1 MKTRII
7 STLALMAGVLLSGCT
22 REDMPEGGAPGDGN
36 RVVFTLAGITPQQQ
50 NGRTRAAGDSGAA
63 KPDASAATDAEK
75 KVTSLL
81 AAAYEKQ
88 PSGGMGFYR
97 AFDVTV
103 TDDGCS
109 FDIAKDGRFDLYLV
123 ANADPTLEGAVKALG
138 AGSPVTDL
146 EELLVEQA
154 PDADNA
160 FVMTTPEVLK
170 IISYSGEVADCGE
183 VSLRRLSMRID
194 LLNKAEGLTITK
206 VTFRNRAVK
215 SRLFTPNAM
224 LAEPGA
230 VEDKEYPDLNLVGS
244 FDVPAEYKSKIY
256 GYENLSRRGE
266 ATVPTLDIEYTYLDQ
281 PYTHTVEFLDR
292 NDPEGLAP
300 LALKRN
306 YLYRITVGRKVEP
319 EFGIEVV
326 DWTNEKSFNVDD
338 ITFQAEMNAKL
349 AINHFAG
356 ANVKTIDEAQGT
368 VAFTTADPNN
378 TSAYVAW
385 NEKWATAV
393 YYNETDGT
401 YYRVPTRDE
410 MYLLFPDETNHVR
423 FDEAM
428 DGTSEITETLPE
440 KLFGSKETNGG
451 EGKSWFKNAAVAVTS
466 RADQPAYPIVYAIRF
481 KGTAQCAAY
490 RYENKNSGDAANG
503 ELEIRI
509 KALQA
514 NSLLTIG
521 EVADEA
527 YWGNPA
533 DGDTDAENQLV
544 YHIAATGYKQPDSEE
559 ITRLGINSF
568 LWTSTET
575 DESNACDAGHNAEI
589 MQLVSSC
596 LKSSAGPLRLVKAS
610 AEEVAEADQ
619 ARRNAALKVN
629 MFTPFNAKSVD
640 LGTKKINSFFDKLT
654 VSADDC
660 PTDSYFTYT
669 ELKDAGLTAADAVL
683 TDGEGNEYRLPTEGE
698 LNLLLPMWTE
708 EADRATVNKEK
719 DGMYYP
725 YWNDNSS
732 TNTFPYVT
740 VETPFTETI
749 YLKNGTDNLPDE
761 THPADPEYTLKGE
774 SQLKVGTQTE
784 QIAYPADLV
793 TNVYNIRPVYG
804 LRFKGTNQYAAYRW
818 ETCKIAS
825 DPLERYLSIRI
836 KALHPQDNATTID
849 DVADETFWQ
858 DGFIE
863 FQFPASGYYS
873 PENAGNPTPENITH
887 RGVYGYCWVSSLWT
901 GDSDS
906 GARFLGFY
914 LNDAHVGHSVP
925 GSRFPLRLVKVSE

>member
-1 MKTRII
+1 MKTRFITALFAAA
-7 STLALMAGVLLSGCT
+7 SLLAGCSKET
-22 REDMPEGGAPGDGN
+22 TGPGDTDDS
-36 RVVFTLAGITPQQQ
+36 RIPITFTLATP
-50 NGRTRAAGDSGAA
+50 GSEGVIYPRSATRATHDAA
-63 KPDASAATDAEK
+63 EYAVRQLTLLVYDATD
-75 KVTSLL
+75 TS
-81 AAAYEKQ
+81 
-88 PSGGMGFYR
+88 
-97 AFDVTV
+97 
-103 TDDGCS
+103 
-109 FDIAKDGRFDLYLV
+109 
-123 ANADPTLEGAVKALG
+123 
-138 AGSPVTDL
+138 
-146 EELLVEQA
+146 A
-154 PDADNA
+154 PKFLRKHD
-160 FVMTTPEVLK
+160 MT
-170 IISYSGEVADCGE
+170 S
-183 VSLRRLSMRID
+183 
-194 LLNKAEGLTITK
+194 
-206 VTFRNRAVK
+206 
-215 SRLFTPNAM
+215 
-224 LAEPGA
+224 
-230 VEDKEYPDLNLVGS
+230 
-244 FDVPAEYKSKIY
+244 
-256 GYENLSRRGE
+256 
-266 ATVPTLDIEYTYLDQ
+266 
-281 PYTHTVEFLDR
+281 
-292 NDPEGLAP
+292 
-300 LALKRN
+300 
-306 YLYRITVGRKVEP
+306 
-319 EFGIEVV
+319 
-326 DWTNEKSFNVDD
+326 D
-338 ITFQAEMNAKL
+338 ITLYDNGNGTYTFSLEAPISDMNAKRKFVFVV
-349 AINHFAG
+349 N
-356 ANVKTIDEAQGT
+356 D
-368 VAFTTADPNN
+368 D
-378 TSAYVAW
+378 
-385 NEKWATAV
+385 
-393 YYNETDGT
+393 
-401 YYRVPTRDE
+401 
-410 MYLLFPDETNHVR
+410 
-423 FDEAM
+423 
-428 DGTSEITETLPE
+428 
-440 KLFGSKETNGG
+440 
-451 EGKSWFKNAAVAVTS
+451 AAVAATAAGS
-466 RADQPAYPIVYAIRF
+466 AEADLHE
-481 KGTAQCAAY
+481 TAATV
-490 RYENKNSGDAANG
+490 
-503 ELEIRI
+503 EL
-509 KALQA
+509 
-514 NSLLTIG
+514 
-521 EVADEA
+521 
-527 YWGNPA
+527 A
-533 DGDTDAENQLV
+533 DGDTADKL
-544 YHIAATGYKQPDSEE
+544 
-559 ITRLGINSF
+559 
-568 LWTSTET
+568 
-575 DESNACDAGHNAEI
+575 
-589 MQLVSSC
+589 
-596 LKSSAGPLRLVKAS
+596 
-610 AEEVAEADQ
+610 AEADAGIAMSGTATADGQNEVITIVPGVKCEVKLTRIVARVDVQNNTPNMTLESAVLVGAATRGYLFAQ
-619 ARRNAALKVN
+619 APLSAPVADRIVLGSNATVDLTEEHPALKPGEVFAPKTFRKTFYAYERPNTAGDYAAVRITYRVNDSKGTVEVPFIRTEPGGAQTPVDIERNHLYTVVLGNGKPVTTNEVQFTFKVEDWNTVEMPEEIGPGDPLDPKSQQKLNAALKVN

>member
-1 MKTRII
+1 MKTRFITALFAAA
-7 STLALMAGVLLSGCT
+7 SLLAGCSKET
-22 REDMPEGGAPGDGN
+22 TGPGDTDDS
-36 RVVFTLAGITPQQQ
+36 RIPITFTLATP
-50 NGRTRAAGDSGAA
+50 GSEGVIYPRSATRATHDAA
-63 KPDASAATDAEK
+63 EYAVRQLTLLVYDATD
-75 KVTSLL
+75 TS
-81 AAAYEKQ
+81 
-88 PSGGMGFYR
+88 
-97 AFDVTV
+97 
-103 TDDGCS
+103 
-109 FDIAKDGRFDLYLV
+109 
-123 ANADPTLEGAVKALG
+123 
-138 AGSPVTDL
+138 
-146 EELLVEQA
+146 A
-154 PDADNA
+154 PKFLRKHD
-160 FVMTTPEVLK
+160 MT
-170 IISYSGEVADCGE
+170 S
-183 VSLRRLSMRID
+183 
-194 LLNKAEGLTITK
+194 
-206 VTFRNRAVK
+206 
-215 SRLFTPNAM
+215 
-224 LAEPGA
+224 
-230 VEDKEYPDLNLVGS
+230 
-244 FDVPAEYKSKIY
+244 
-256 GYENLSRRGE
+256 
-266 ATVPTLDIEYTYLDQ
+266 
-281 PYTHTVEFLDR
+281 
-292 NDPEGLAP
+292 
-300 LALKRN
+300 
-306 YLYRITVGRKVEP
+306 
-319 EFGIEVV
+319 
-326 DWTNEKSFNVDD
+326 D
-338 ITFQAEMNAKL
+338 ITLYDNGNGTYTFSLEAPISDMNAKRKFVFVV
-349 AINHFAG
+349 N
-356 ANVKTIDEAQGT
+356 D
-368 VAFTTADPNN
+368 D
-378 TSAYVAW
+378 
-385 NEKWATAV
+385 
-393 YYNETDGT
+393 
-401 YYRVPTRDE
+401 
-410 MYLLFPDETNHVR
+410 
-423 FDEAM
+423 
-428 DGTSEITETLPE
+428 
-440 KLFGSKETNGG
+440 
-451 EGKSWFKNAAVAVTS
+451 AAVAATAAGS
-466 RADQPAYPIVYAIRF
+466 AEADLHE
-481 KGTAQCAAY
+481 TAATV
-490 RYENKNSGDAANG
+490 
-503 ELEIRI
+503 EL
-509 KALQA
+509 
-514 NSLLTIG
+514 
-521 EVADEA
+521 
-527 YWGNPA
+527 A
-533 DGDTDAENQLV
+533 DGDTADKL
-544 YHIAATGYKQPDSEE
+544 
-559 ITRLGINSF
+559 
-568 LWTSTET
+568 
-575 DESNACDAGHNAEI
+575 
-589 MQLVSSC
+589 
-596 LKSSAGPLRLVKAS
+596 
-610 AEEVAEADQ
+610 AEADAGIAMSGTATADGQNEVITIVPGVKCEVKLTRIVARVDVQNNTPNMTLESAVLVGAATRGYLFAQ
-619 ARRNAALKVN
+619 APLSAPVADRIVLGSNATVDLTEEHPALKPGEVFAPKTFRKTFYAYERPNTAGDYAAVRITYRVNDSKGTVEVPFIRTEAGGAQTPVDIERNHLYTVVLGNGKPVTTNEVQFTFKVEDWNTVEMPEEIGPGDPLDPKSQQKLNAALKVN

-873 PENAGNPTPENITH
+873 PENAGNPTPEDITH

>member
-1 MKTRII
+1 MKTRFITALFAAA
-7 STLALMAGVLLSGCT
+7 SLLAGCSKET
-22 REDMPEGGAPGDGN
+22 TGPGDTDDS
-36 RVVFTLAGITPQQQ
+36 RIPITFTLATP
-50 NGRTRAAGDSGAA
+50 GSEGVIYPRSATRATHDAA
-63 KPDASAATDAEK
+63 EYAVRQLTLLVYDATD
-75 KVTSLL
+75 TS
-81 AAAYEKQ
+81 
-88 PSGGMGFYR
+88 
-97 AFDVTV
+97 
-103 TDDGCS
+103 
-109 FDIAKDGRFDLYLV
+109 
-123 ANADPTLEGAVKALG
+123 
-138 AGSPVTDL
+138 
-146 EELLVEQA
+146 A
-154 PDADNA
+154 PKFLRKHD
-160 FVMTTPEVLK
+160 MT
-170 IISYSGEVADCGE
+170 S
-183 VSLRRLSMRID
+183 
-194 LLNKAEGLTITK
+194 
-206 VTFRNRAVK
+206 
-215 SRLFTPNAM
+215 
-224 LAEPGA
+224 
-230 VEDKEYPDLNLVGS
+230 
-244 FDVPAEYKSKIY
+244 
-256 GYENLSRRGE
+256 
-266 ATVPTLDIEYTYLDQ
+266 
-281 PYTHTVEFLDR
+281 
-292 NDPEGLAP
+292 
-300 LALKRN
+300 
-306 YLYRITVGRKVEP
+306 
-319 EFGIEVV
+319 
-326 DWTNEKSFNVDD
+326 D
-338 ITFQAEMNAKL
+338 ITLYDNGNGTYTFSLEAPISDMNAKRKFVFVV
-349 AINHFAG
+349 N
-356 ANVKTIDEAQGT
+356 D
-368 VAFTTADPNN
+368 D
-378 TSAYVAW
+378 
-385 NEKWATAV
+385 
-393 YYNETDGT
+393 
-401 YYRVPTRDE
+401 
-410 MYLLFPDETNHVR
+410 
-423 FDEAM
+423 
-428 DGTSEITETLPE
+428 
-440 KLFGSKETNGG
+440 
-451 EGKSWFKNAAVAVTS
+451 AAVAATAAGS
-466 RADQPAYPIVYAIRF
+466 AEADLHE
-481 KGTAQCAAY
+481 TAATV
-490 RYENKNSGDAANG
+490 
-503 ELEIRI
+503 EL
-509 KALQA
+509 
-514 NSLLTIG
+514 
-521 EVADEA
+521 
-527 YWGNPA
+527 A
-533 DGDTDAENQLV
+533 DGDTADKL
-544 YHIAATGYKQPDSEE
+544 
-559 ITRLGINSF
+559 
-568 LWTSTET
+568 
-575 DESNACDAGHNAEI
+575 
-589 MQLVSSC
+589 
-596 LKSSAGPLRLVKAS
+596 
-610 AEEVAEADQ
+610 AEADAGIAMSGTATADGQNEVITIVPGVKCEVKLTRIVARVDVQNNTPNMTLESAVLVGAATRGYLFAQ
-619 ARRNAALKVN
+619 APLSAPVADRIVLGSNATVDLTEEHPALKPGEVFAPKTFRKTFYAYERPNTAGDYAAVRITYRVNDSKGTVEVPFIRTEAGGAQTPVDIERNHLYTVVLGNGKPVTTNEVQFTFKVEDWNTVEMPEEIGPGDPLDPKSQQKLNAALKVN

-761 THPADPEYTLKGE
+761 TRPADPEYTLKGE

>member
-1 MKTRII
+1 MKTRFITALFAAA
-7 STLALMAGVLLSGCT
+7 SLLAGCSKET
-22 REDMPEGGAPGDGN
+22 TGPGDTDDS
-36 RVVFTLAGITPQQQ
+36 RIPITFTLATP
-50 NGRTRAAGDSGAA
+50 GSEGVIYPRSATRATHDAA
-63 KPDASAATDAEK
+63 EYAVRQLTLLVYDATD
-75 KVTSLL
+75 TS
-81 AAAYEKQ
+81 
-88 PSGGMGFYR
+88 
-97 AFDVTV
+97 
-103 TDDGCS
+103 
-109 FDIAKDGRFDLYLV
+109 
-123 ANADPTLEGAVKALG
+123 
-138 AGSPVTDL
+138 
-146 EELLVEQA
+146 A
-154 PDADNA
+154 PKFLRKHD
-160 FVMTTPEVLK
+160 MT
-170 IISYSGEVADCGE
+170 S
-183 VSLRRLSMRID
+183 
-194 LLNKAEGLTITK
+194 
-206 VTFRNRAVK
+206 
-215 SRLFTPNAM
+215 
-224 LAEPGA
+224 
-230 VEDKEYPDLNLVGS
+230 
-244 FDVPAEYKSKIY
+244 
-256 GYENLSRRGE
+256 
-266 ATVPTLDIEYTYLDQ
+266 
-281 PYTHTVEFLDR
+281 
-292 NDPEGLAP
+292 
-300 LALKRN
+300 
-306 YLYRITVGRKVEP
+306 
-319 EFGIEVV
+319 
-326 DWTNEKSFNVDD
+326 D
-338 ITFQAEMNAKL
+338 ITLYDNGNGTYTFSLEAPISDMNAKRKFVFVV
-349 AINHFAG
+349 N
-356 ANVKTIDEAQGT
+356 D
-368 VAFTTADPNN
+368 D
-378 TSAYVAW
+378 
-385 NEKWATAV
+385 
-393 YYNETDGT
+393 
-401 YYRVPTRDE
+401 
-410 MYLLFPDETNHVR
+410 
-423 FDEAM
+423 
-428 DGTSEITETLPE
+428 
-440 KLFGSKETNGG
+440 
-451 EGKSWFKNAAVAVTS
+451 AAVAATAAGS
-466 RADQPAYPIVYAIRF
+466 AEADLHE
-481 KGTAQCAAY
+481 TAATV
-490 RYENKNSGDAANG
+490 
-503 ELEIRI
+503 EL
-509 KALQA
+509 
-514 NSLLTIG
+514 
-521 EVADEA
+521 
-527 YWGNPA
+527 A
-533 DGDTDAENQLV
+533 DGDTADKL
-544 YHIAATGYKQPDSEE
+544 
-559 ITRLGINSF
+559 
-568 LWTSTET
+568 
-575 DESNACDAGHNAEI
+575 
-589 MQLVSSC
+589 
-596 LKSSAGPLRLVKAS
+596 
-610 AEEVAEADQ
+610 AEADAGIAMSGTATADGQNEVITIVPGVKCEVKLTRIVARVDVQNNTPNMTLESAVLVGAATRGYLFAQ
-619 ARRNAALKVN
+619 APLSAPVADRIVLGSNATVDLTEEHPALKPGEVFAPKTFRKTFYAYERPNTAGDYAAVRITYRVNDSKGTVEVPFIRTEAGGAQTPVDIERNHLYTVVLGNGKPVTTNEVQFTFKVEDWNTVEMPEEIGPGDPLDPKSQQKLNAALKVN

-698 LNLLLPMWTE
+698 LNLLMPMYTE

>member
-1 MKTRII
+1 MKTRFITALFAAA
-7 STLALMAGVLLSGCT
+7 SLLAGCSKET
-22 REDMPEGGAPGDGN
+22 TGPGDTDDS
-36 RVVFTLAGITPQQQ
+36 RIPITFTLATP
-50 NGRTRAAGDSGAA
+50 GSEGVIYPRSATRATHDAA
-63 KPDASAATDAEK
+63 EYAVRQLTLLVYDATD
-75 KVTSLL
+75 TS
-81 AAAYEKQ
+81 
-88 PSGGMGFYR
+88 
-97 AFDVTV
+97 
-103 TDDGCS
+103 
-109 FDIAKDGRFDLYLV
+109 
-123 ANADPTLEGAVKALG
+123 
-138 AGSPVTDL
+138 
-146 EELLVEQA
+146 A
-154 PDADNA
+154 PKFLRKHD
-160 FVMTTPEVLK
+160 MT
-170 IISYSGEVADCGE
+170 S
-183 VSLRRLSMRID
+183 
-194 LLNKAEGLTITK
+194 
-206 VTFRNRAVK
+206 
-215 SRLFTPNAM
+215 
-224 LAEPGA
+224 
-230 VEDKEYPDLNLVGS
+230 
-244 FDVPAEYKSKIY
+244 
-256 GYENLSRRGE
+256 
-266 ATVPTLDIEYTYLDQ
+266 
-281 PYTHTVEFLDR
+281 
-292 NDPEGLAP
+292 
-300 LALKRN
+300 
-306 YLYRITVGRKVEP
+306 
-319 EFGIEVV
+319 
-326 DWTNEKSFNVDD
+326 D
-338 ITFQAEMNAKL
+338 ITLYDNGNGTYTFSLEAPISDMNAKRKFVFVV
-349 AINHFAG
+349 N
-356 ANVKTIDEAQGT
+356 D
-368 VAFTTADPNN
+368 D
-378 TSAYVAW
+378 
-385 NEKWATAV
+385 
-393 YYNETDGT
+393 
-401 YYRVPTRDE
+401 
-410 MYLLFPDETNHVR
+410 
-423 FDEAM
+423 
-428 DGTSEITETLPE
+428 
-440 KLFGSKETNGG
+440 
-451 EGKSWFKNAAVAVTS
+451 AAVAATAAGS
-466 RADQPAYPIVYAIRF
+466 AEADLHE
-481 KGTAQCAAY
+481 TAATV
-490 RYENKNSGDAANG
+490 
-503 ELEIRI
+503 EL
-509 KALQA
+509 
-514 NSLLTIG
+514 
-521 EVADEA
+521 
-527 YWGNPA
+527 A
-533 DGDTDAENQLV
+533 DGDTADKL
-544 YHIAATGYKQPDSEE
+544 
-559 ITRLGINSF
+559 
-568 LWTSTET
+568 
-575 DESNACDAGHNAEI
+575 
-589 MQLVSSC
+589 
-596 LKSSAGPLRLVKAS
+596 
-610 AEEVAEADQ
+610 AEADAGIAMSGTATADGQNEVITIVPGVKCEVKLTRIVARVDVQNNTPNMTLESAVLVGAATRGYLFAQ
-619 ARRNAALKVN
+619 APLSAPVADRIVLGSNATVDLTEEHPALKPGEVFAPKTFRKTFYAYERPNTAGDYAAVRITYRVNDSKGTVEVPFIRTEAGGAQTPVDIERNHLYTVVLGNGKPVTTNEVQFTFKVEDWNTVEMPEEIGPGDPLDPKSQQKLNAALKVN

-732 TNTFPYVT
+732 TNTFTYVT

>member
-1 MKTRII
+1 MKTRFITALFAAA
-7 STLALMAGVLLSGCT
+7 SLLAGCSKET
-22 REDMPEGGAPGDGN
+22 TGPGDTDDS
-36 RVVFTLAGITPQQQ
+36 RIPITFTLATP
-50 NGRTRAAGDSGAA
+50 GSEGVIYPRSATRATHDAA
-63 KPDASAATDAEK
+63 EYAVRQLTLLVYDATD
-75 KVTSLL
+75 TS
-81 AAAYEKQ
+81 
-88 PSGGMGFYR
+88 
-97 AFDVTV
+97 
-103 TDDGCS
+103 
-109 FDIAKDGRFDLYLV
+109 
-123 ANADPTLEGAVKALG
+123 
-138 AGSPVTDL
+138 
-146 EELLVEQA
+146 A
-154 PDADNA
+154 PKFLRKHD
-160 FVMTTPEVLK
+160 MT
-170 IISYSGEVADCGE
+170 S
-183 VSLRRLSMRID
+183 
-194 LLNKAEGLTITK
+194 
-206 VTFRNRAVK
+206 
-215 SRLFTPNAM
+215 
-224 LAEPGA
+224 
-230 VEDKEYPDLNLVGS
+230 
-244 FDVPAEYKSKIY
+244 
-256 GYENLSRRGE
+256 
-266 ATVPTLDIEYTYLDQ
+266 
-281 PYTHTVEFLDR
+281 
-292 NDPEGLAP
+292 
-300 LALKRN
+300 
-306 YLYRITVGRKVEP
+306 
-319 EFGIEVV
+319 
-326 DWTNEKSFNVDD
+326 D
-338 ITFQAEMNAKL
+338 ITLYDNGNGTYTFSLEAPISDMNAKRKFVFVV
-349 AINHFAG
+349 N
-356 ANVKTIDEAQGT
+356 D
-368 VAFTTADPNN
+368 D
-378 TSAYVAW
+378 
-385 NEKWATAV
+385 
-393 YYNETDGT
+393 
-401 YYRVPTRDE
+401 
-410 MYLLFPDETNHVR
+410 
-423 FDEAM
+423 
-428 DGTSEITETLPE
+428 
-440 KLFGSKETNGG
+440 
-451 EGKSWFKNAAVAVTS
+451 AAVAATAAGS
-466 RADQPAYPIVYAIRF
+466 AEADLHE
-481 KGTAQCAAY
+481 TAATV
-490 RYENKNSGDAANG
+490 
-503 ELEIRI
+503 EL
-509 KALQA
+509 
-514 NSLLTIG
+514 
-521 EVADEA
+521 
-527 YWGNPA
+527 A
-533 DGDTDAENQLV
+533 DGDTADKL
-544 YHIAATGYKQPDSEE
+544 
-559 ITRLGINSF
+559 
-568 LWTSTET
+568 
-575 DESNACDAGHNAEI
+575 
-589 MQLVSSC
+589 
-596 LKSSAGPLRLVKAS
+596 
-610 AEEVAEADQ
+610 AEADAGIAMSGTATADGQNEVITIVPGVKCEVKLTRIVARVDVQNNTPNMTLESAVLVGAATRGYLFAQ
-619 ARRNAALKVN
+619 APLSAPVADRIVLGSNATVDLTEEHPALKPGEVFAPKTFRKTFYAYERPNTAGDYAAVRITYRVNDSKGTVEVPFIRTEAGGAQTPVDIERNHLYTVVLGNGKPVTTNEVQFTFKVEDWNTVEMPEEIGPGDPLDPKSQQKLNAALKVN
-629 MFTPFNAKSVD
+629 MVTPFNAKSVD

>member
-1 MKTRII
+1 MKTRFI
-7 STLALMAGVLLSGCT
+7 TAL
-22 REDMPEGGAPGDGN
+22 
-36 RVVFTLAGITPQQQ
+36 F
-50 NGRTRAAGDSGAA
+50 AAA
-63 KPDASAATDAEK
+63 
-75 KVTSLL
+75 SLL
-81 AAAYEKQ
+81 AGCSKETTG
-88 PSGGMGFYR
+88 PG
-97 AFDVTV
+97 D
-103 TDDGCS
+103 TDDSRIPITFNLATPGS
-109 FDIAKDGRFDLYLV
+109 
-123 ANADPTLEGAVKALG
+123 EGVIYPRSATRATHDAAEYAVRQL
-138 AGSPVTDL
+138 T
-146 EELLVEQA
+146 LLVYDATDTSA
-154 PDADNA
+154 PKFLRKHD
-160 FVMTTPEVLK
+160 MT
-170 IISYSGEVADCGE
+170 S
-183 VSLRRLSMRID
+183 
-194 LLNKAEGLTITK
+194 
-206 VTFRNRAVK
+206 
-215 SRLFTPNAM
+215 
-224 LAEPGA
+224 
-230 VEDKEYPDLNLVGS
+230 
-244 FDVPAEYKSKIY
+244 
-256 GYENLSRRGE
+256 
-266 ATVPTLDIEYTYLDQ
+266 
-281 PYTHTVEFLDR
+281 
-292 NDPEGLAP
+292 
-300 LALKRN
+300 
-306 YLYRITVGRKVEP
+306 
-319 EFGIEVV
+319 
-326 DWTNEKSFNVDD
+326 D
-338 ITFQAEMNAKL
+338 ITLYDNGNGTYTFSLEAPISDMNAKRKFVFVV
-349 AINHFAG
+349 N
-356 ANVKTIDEAQGT
+356 D
-368 VAFTTADPNN
+368 D
-378 TSAYVAW
+378 
-385 NEKWATAV
+385 
-393 YYNETDGT
+393 
-401 YYRVPTRDE
+401 
-410 MYLLFPDETNHVR
+410 
-423 FDEAM
+423 
-428 DGTSEITETLPE
+428 
-440 KLFGSKETNGG
+440 
-451 EGKSWFKNAAVAVTS
+451 AAVAATAAGS
-466 RADQPAYPIVYAIRF
+466 AEADLHE
-481 KGTAQCAAY
+481 TAATV
-490 RYENKNSGDAANG
+490 
-503 ELEIRI
+503 EL
-509 KALQA
+509 
-514 NSLLTIG
+514 
-521 EVADEA
+521 
-527 YWGNPA
+527 A
-533 DGDTDAENQLV
+533 DGDTADKL
-544 YHIAATGYKQPDSEE
+544 
-559 ITRLGINSF
+559 
-568 LWTSTET
+568 
-575 DESNACDAGHNAEI
+575 
-589 MQLVSSC
+589 
-596 LKSSAGPLRLVKAS
+596 
-610 AEEVAEADQ
+610 AEADAGIAMSGTATADGQNEVITIVPGVKCEVKLTRIVARVDVQNNTPNMTLESAVLVGAATRGYLFAQ
-619 ARRNAALKVN
+619 APLSAPVADRIVLGSNATVDLTEEHPALKPGEVFAPKTFRKTFYAYERPNTAGDYAAVRITYRVNDSKGTVEVPFIRTEAGGAQTPVDIERNHLYTVVLGNGKPVTTNEVQFTFKVEDWNTVEMPEEIGPGDPLDPKSQQKLNAALKVN

>member
-1 MKTRII
+1 MIYPR
-7 STLALMAGVLLSGCT
+7 SA
-22 REDMPEGGAPGDGN
+22 
-36 RVVFTLAGITPQQQ
+36 
-50 NGRTRAAGDSGAA
+50 TRATHDAA
-63 KPDASAATDAEK
+63 EYAVRQLTLLVYDATD
-75 KVTSLL
+75 TS
-81 AAAYEKQ
+81 
-88 PSGGMGFYR
+88 
-97 AFDVTV
+97 
-103 TDDGCS
+103 
-109 FDIAKDGRFDLYLV
+109 
-123 ANADPTLEGAVKALG
+123 
-138 AGSPVTDL
+138 
-146 EELLVEQA
+146 A
-154 PDADNA
+154 PKFLRKHD
-160 FVMTTPEVLK
+160 MT
-170 IISYSGEVADCGE
+170 S
-183 VSLRRLSMRID
+183 
-194 LLNKAEGLTITK
+194 
-206 VTFRNRAVK
+206 
-215 SRLFTPNAM
+215 
-224 LAEPGA
+224 
-230 VEDKEYPDLNLVGS
+230 
-244 FDVPAEYKSKIY
+244 
-256 GYENLSRRGE
+256 
-266 ATVPTLDIEYTYLDQ
+266 
-281 PYTHTVEFLDR
+281 
-292 NDPEGLAP
+292 
-300 LALKRN
+300 
-306 YLYRITVGRKVEP
+306 
-319 EFGIEVV
+319 
-326 DWTNEKSFNVDD
+326 D
-338 ITFQAEMNAKL
+338 ITLYDNGNGTYTFSLEAPISDMNAKRKFVFVV
-349 AINHFAG
+349 N
-356 ANVKTIDEAQGT
+356 D
-368 VAFTTADPNN
+368 D
-378 TSAYVAW
+378 
-385 NEKWATAV
+385 
-393 YYNETDGT
+393 
-401 YYRVPTRDE
+401 
-410 MYLLFPDETNHVR
+410 
-423 FDEAM
+423 
-428 DGTSEITETLPE
+428 
-440 KLFGSKETNGG
+440 
-451 EGKSWFKNAAVAVTS
+451 AAVAATAAGS
-466 RADQPAYPIVYAIRF
+466 AEADLHE
-481 KGTAQCAAY
+481 TAATV
-490 RYENKNSGDAANG
+490 
-503 ELEIRI
+503 EL
-509 KALQA
+509 
-514 NSLLTIG
+514 
-521 EVADEA
+521 
-527 YWGNPA
+527 A
-533 DGDTDAENQLV
+533 DGDTADKL
-544 YHIAATGYKQPDSEE
+544 
-559 ITRLGINSF
+559 
-568 LWTSTET
+568 
-575 DESNACDAGHNAEI
+575 
-589 MQLVSSC
+589 
-596 LKSSAGPLRLVKAS
+596 
-610 AEEVAEADQ
+610 AEADAGIAMSGTATADGQNEVITIVPGVKCEVKLTRIVARVDVQNNTPNMTLESAVLVGAATRGYLFAQ
-619 ARRNAALKVN
+619 APLSAPVADRIVLGSNATVDLTEEHPALKPGEVFAPKTFRKTFYAYERPNTAGDYAAVRITYRVNDSKGTVEVPFIRTEAGGAQTPVDIERNHLYTVVLGNGKPVTTNEVQFTFKVEDWNTVEMPEEIGPGDPLDPKSQQKLNAALKVN

>member
-1 MKTRII
+1 MKTRFITALFAAA
-7 STLALMAGVLLSGCT
+7 SLLAGCSKET
-22 REDMPEGGAPGDGN
+22 TGPGDTDDS
-36 RVVFTLAGITPQQQ
+36 RIPITFTLATP
-50 NGRTRAAGDSGAA
+50 GSEGVIYPRSATRATHDAA
-63 KPDASAATDAEK
+63 EYAVRQLTLLVYDATD
-75 KVTSLL
+75 TS
-81 AAAYEKQ
+81 
-88 PSGGMGFYR
+88 
-97 AFDVTV
+97 
-103 TDDGCS
+103 
-109 FDIAKDGRFDLYLV
+109 
-123 ANADPTLEGAVKALG
+123 
-138 AGSPVTDL
+138 
-146 EELLVEQA
+146 A
-154 PDADNA
+154 PKFLRKHD
-160 FVMTTPEVLK
+160 MT
-170 IISYSGEVADCGE
+170 S
-183 VSLRRLSMRID
+183 
-194 LLNKAEGLTITK
+194 
-206 VTFRNRAVK
+206 
-215 SRLFTPNAM
+215 
-224 LAEPGA
+224 
-230 VEDKEYPDLNLVGS
+230 
-244 FDVPAEYKSKIY
+244 
-256 GYENLSRRGE
+256 
-266 ATVPTLDIEYTYLDQ
+266 
-281 PYTHTVEFLDR
+281 
-292 NDPEGLAP
+292 
-300 LALKRN
+300 
-306 YLYRITVGRKVEP
+306 
-319 EFGIEVV
+319 
-326 DWTNEKSFNVDD
+326 D
-338 ITFQAEMNAKL
+338 ITLYDNGNGTYTFSLEAPISDMNAKRKFVFVV
-349 AINHFAG
+349 N
-356 ANVKTIDEAQGT
+356 D
-368 VAFTTADPNN
+368 D
-378 TSAYVAW
+378 
-385 NEKWATAV
+385 
-393 YYNETDGT
+393 
-401 YYRVPTRDE
+401 
-410 MYLLFPDETNHVR
+410 
-423 FDEAM
+423 
-428 DGTSEITETLPE
+428 
-440 KLFGSKETNGG
+440 
-451 EGKSWFKNAAVAVTS
+451 AAVAATAAGS
-466 RADQPAYPIVYAIRF
+466 AEADLHE
-481 KGTAQCAAY
+481 TAATV
-490 RYENKNSGDAANG
+490 
-503 ELEIRI
+503 EL
-509 KALQA
+509 
-514 NSLLTIG
+514 
-521 EVADEA
+521 
-527 YWGNPA
+527 A
-533 DGDTDAENQLV
+533 DGDTADKL
-544 YHIAATGYKQPDSEE
+544 
-559 ITRLGINSF
+559 
-568 LWTSTET
+568 
-575 DESNACDAGHNAEI
+575 
-589 MQLVSSC
+589 
-596 LKSSAGPLRLVKAS
+596 
-610 AEEVAEADQ
+610 AEADAGIAMSGTATADGQNEVITIVPGVKCEVKLTRIVARVDVQNNTPNMTLESAVLVGAATRGYLFAQ
-619 ARRNAALKVN
+619 APLSAPVADRIVLGSNATVDLTEEHPALKPGEVFAPKTFRKTFYAYERPNTAGDYAAVRITYRVNDSKGTVEVPFIRTEAGGAQTPVDIERNHLYTVVLGNGKPVTTNEVQFTFKVEDWNTVEMPEEIGPGDPLDPKSQQKLNAALKVN

-660 PTDSYFTYT
+660 PTDYYFTYT
-669 ELKDAGLTAADAVL
+669 ELNYAGLTDADAVL

>member
-1 MKTRII
+1 MKTRFITALFAAA
-7 STLALMAGVLLSGCT
+7 SLLAGCSKET
-22 REDMPEGGAPGDGN
+22 TGPGDTDDS
-36 RVVFTLAGITPQQQ
+36 RIPITFTLATP
-50 NGRTRAAGDSGAA
+50 GSEGVIYPRSATRATHDAA
-63 KPDASAATDAEK
+63 EYAVRQLTLLVYDATD
-75 KVTSLL
+75 TS
-81 AAAYEKQ
+81 
-88 PSGGMGFYR
+88 
-97 AFDVTV
+97 
-103 TDDGCS
+103 
-109 FDIAKDGRFDLYLV
+109 
-123 ANADPTLEGAVKALG
+123 
-138 AGSPVTDL
+138 
-146 EELLVEQA
+146 A
-154 PDADNA
+154 PKFLRKHD
-160 FVMTTPEVLK
+160 MT
-170 IISYSGEVADCGE
+170 S
-183 VSLRRLSMRID
+183 
-194 LLNKAEGLTITK
+194 
-206 VTFRNRAVK
+206 
-215 SRLFTPNAM
+215 
-224 LAEPGA
+224 
-230 VEDKEYPDLNLVGS
+230 
-244 FDVPAEYKSKIY
+244 
-256 GYENLSRRGE
+256 
-266 ATVPTLDIEYTYLDQ
+266 
-281 PYTHTVEFLDR
+281 
-292 NDPEGLAP
+292 
-300 LALKRN
+300 
-306 YLYRITVGRKVEP
+306 
-319 EFGIEVV
+319 
-326 DWTNEKSFNVDD
+326 D
-338 ITFQAEMNAKL
+338 ITLYDNGNGTYTFSLEAPISDMNAKRKFVFVV
-349 AINHFAG
+349 N
-356 ANVKTIDEAQGT
+356 D
-368 VAFTTADPNN
+368 D
-378 TSAYVAW
+378 
-385 NEKWATAV
+385 
-393 YYNETDGT
+393 
-401 YYRVPTRDE
+401 
-410 MYLLFPDETNHVR
+410 
-423 FDEAM
+423 
-428 DGTSEITETLPE
+428 
-440 KLFGSKETNGG
+440 
-451 EGKSWFKNAAVAVTS
+451 AAVAATAAGS
-466 RADQPAYPIVYAIRF
+466 AEADLHE
-481 KGTAQCAAY
+481 TAATV
-490 RYENKNSGDAANG
+490 
-503 ELEIRI
+503 EL
-509 KALQA
+509 
-514 NSLLTIG
+514 
-521 EVADEA
+521 
-527 YWGNPA
+527 A
-533 DGDTDAENQLV
+533 DGDTADKL
-544 YHIAATGYKQPDSEE
+544 
-559 ITRLGINSF
+559 
-568 LWTSTET
+568 
-575 DESNACDAGHNAEI
+575 
-589 MQLVSSC
+589 
-596 LKSSAGPLRLVKAS
+596 
-610 AEEVAEADQ
+610 AEADAGIAMSGTATADGQNEVITIVPGVKCEVKLTRIVARVDVQNNTPNMTLESAVLVGAATRGYLFAQ
-619 ARRNAALKVN
+619 APLSAPVADRIVLGSNATVDLTEEHPALKPGEVFAPKTFRKTFYAYERPNTAGDYAAVRITYRVNDSKGTVEVPFIRTEAGGAQTPVDIERNHLYTVVLGNGKPVTTNEVQFTFKVEDWNTVEMPEEIGPGDPLDPKSQQKLNAALKVN

-774 SQLKVGTQTE
+774 PQLKVGTQTE